1 MGEEDGVAVGAPG
14 LQGADGEV
22 LLGDGVGR
30 AGALDL
36 LGRGARSGVIGI
48 DLLAQHRALEGA
60 AGFALLFQGQA
71 GGKHRVRQQQGSGFG
86 VGQAGLAEV
95 LALVGGVRAGRRSSR
110 RRDRGRGRRRCG
122 TRSWCAP
129 AARATRR
136 RCCLPAGIAAGV
148 SARELLGVP
157 LLDHAEAAELALLAV
172 EVAVVVG
179 VAGDEAVAADVVVGL
194 DALDHVH
201 RERQP
206 RDPGLA
212 VALVLQVEL
221 GRGGVV
227 DAGFGAEVVD
237 RS

>member
-1 MGEEDGVAVGAPG
+1 MWNQVLVCTGGTCEAAAMLSAGSIAVG
-14 LQGADGEV
+14 QGG
-22 LLGDGVGR
+22 
-30 AGALDL
+30 
-36 LGRGARSGVIGI
+36 
-48 DLLAQHRALEGA
+48 
-60 AGFALLFQGQA
+60 
-71 GGKHRVRQQQGSGFG
+71 
-86 VGQAGLAEV
+86 
-95 LALVGGVRAGRRSSR
+95 
-110 RRDRGRGRRRCG
+110 
-122 TRSWCAP
+122 
-129 AARATRR
+129 
-136 RCCLPAGIAAGV
+136 
-148 SARELLGVP
+148 ELLGVP

-206 RDPGLA
+206 GDPGFA